1 MTKVTIVG
9 AVLDKDRLE
18 LYKEDG
24 SSILL
29 DQGNPKLEKI
39 VTAVLPVLQGVPVT
53 LKLKDLTYSQT
64 IYPEVEKKTNGL
76 VKFFR
81 VARSKLANIFSTGE
95 VHEPKNKV
103 AQKAADILKEI
114 EAVSVNVETTQKFD
128 KDTETIVAEVN
139 GIVIPNMEHL
149 DTHFIHMLKHLG
161 SSEGITNLLK
171 RLATMQAERGHTV
184 EELLLFLKTADLP
197 IANDGSIV
205 IYKGLNTK
213 PSKLGS
219 IIGRFVDP
227 HSEKVVQ
234 DVGDYVHM
242 DESMVDPNRT
252 RDCSQGLH
260 VASKGYLSMFRTG
273 SILLGKVNPEDII
286 AVPKNEPTKMRVKG
300 YHLIALLPSEGAELV
315 KRSASIST
323 HVESQK
329 ILDSVILGKHNTPSR
344 SVNIGGPKGTL
355 VTHTMLDGSSE
366 VWVSEPAKTTTPT
379 VDTEAKDIVNTAPPV
394 EVSLVTKTI
403 SKVKSKSKMT
413 KAEELQKCV
422 ELYKAESDRNTRLNL
437 LMNIMEL
444 KRSAKKSW
452 EFLGIS
458 KADAKRITDAV
469 KINKL

>member
-95 VHEPKNKV
+95 DHEPKNKV

-139 GIVIPNMEHL
+139 GVVIPNMEHL

-205 IYKGLNTK
+205 IYKGLDAK
-213 PSKLGS
+213 PSSLENIQGS
-219 IIGRFVDP
+219 FVDP
-227 HSEKVVQ
+227 HSNKVVQ

-242 DESMVDPNRT
+242 DETMVDPSRT

-323 HVESQK
+323 HVQSQEM
-329 ILDSVILGKHNTPSR
+329 LDSVILGKHNTPSR
-344 SVNIGGPKGTL
+344 SVNIGGPRGTL

-366 VWVSEPAKTTTPT
+366 VCDSEPNKTTTPT
-379 VDTEAKDIVNTAPPV
+379 VDTEAKDIVNIAPPV
-394 EVSLVTKTI
+394 EVSSVTNLITE
-403 SKVKSKSKMT
+403 SKVVKKMT
-413 KAEELQKCV
+413 KTEELLKCI
-422 ELYKAESDRNTRLNL
+422 ELYKAETDRDSKRNL
-437 LMNIMEL
+437 LMNVMAL
-444 KRSAKKSW
+444 KRTAKKSW
-452 EFLGIS
+452 DFLGVS
-458 KADAKRITDAV
+458 KADAKRITDAA
-469 KINKL
+469 KLNKL